1 MKILLAVDGSKH
13 SQWAEGLLRQ
23 MGGGH
28 AVEVLYVTPAGG
40 AVVAG
45 AAGAPTL
52 TEVLRE
58 CGEKMV
64 RTVAKS
70 LGSKFK
76 TSTTVLESH
85 DVAGAVLDRAKKIR
99 ADLIVL
105 GARGLSPLKTFFLGS
120 VSHKITRH
128 APCSVLVAHRR
139 PGRALHI
146 LSAVDGSP
154 ASRRA
159 TGFLDTLG
167 VPRSAGLTFLHVV
180 AEPLVLWIPET
191 GFPGGYGNMAAF
203 EESLKALRQRGERVL
218 ADAKKEWAGRYK
230 TVRTLLREG
239 YPSGEILRAAKS
251 TKANLLVVG
260 RRGVS
265 QLDRFFMGSVS
276 QKISSYAS
284 CAVLI
289 VH

>member
-13 SQWAEGLLRQ
+13 AQWAEALLRQ
-23 MGGGH
+23 MGRGH
-28 AVEVLYVTPAGG
+28 AVEVLYVTPAI
-40 AVVAG
+40 VAG
-45 AAGAPTL
+45 TAGAPSL
-52 TEVLRE
+52 TEALRE

-70 LGSKFK
+70 LGNKFK

-85 DVAGAVLDRAKKIR
+85 DVAGAVLDHAKKIR
-99 ADLIVL
+99 AELIVL
-105 GARGLSPLKTFFLGS
+105 GARGVSPLKTFFLGS

-139 PGRALHI
+139 PGRALNI

-154 ASRRA
+154 ASHRA
-159 TGFLDTLG
+159 MAFLDTLG
-167 VPRSAGLTFLHVV
+167 VPRSAGLTLLHVV
-180 AEPLVLWIPET
+180 TEPLVYWIPET
-191 GFPGGYGNMAAF
+191 GFPGGYGNVAAF
-203 EESLKALRQRGERVL
+203 EESLKALRQRGDRVL
-218 ADAKKEWAGRYK
+218 ADAKKQWEGRFK
-230 TVRTLLREG
+230 TVRVQRREG
-239 YPSGEILRAAKS
+239 HPSGEILRAAKS

-260 RRGVS
+260 RRGLSSV
-265 QLDRFFMGSVS
+265 DRFFMGSVS
-276 QKISSYAS
+276 QKISSYAP